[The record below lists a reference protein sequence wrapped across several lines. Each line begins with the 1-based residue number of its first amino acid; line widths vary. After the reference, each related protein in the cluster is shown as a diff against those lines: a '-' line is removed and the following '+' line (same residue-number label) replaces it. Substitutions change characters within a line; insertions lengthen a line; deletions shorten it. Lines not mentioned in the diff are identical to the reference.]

1 MNTCVD
7 RAYTVIVLL
16 YPNLWPARSDD
27 GVAPRLTVYHPNIL
41 LAGSSVRSKFIQY
54 QRTNI
59 VIGRANLVITVP
71 AMAIRRLTI
80 ASGKRRA
87 IDESSPR

>member
-1 MNTCVD
+1 MKITNDTRRRKQTD
-7 RAYTVIVLL
+7 DKKT
-16 YPNLWPARSDD
+16 PKPATEEDK
-27 GVAPRLTVYHPNIL
+27 ARLVQDI
-41 LAGSSVRSKFIQY
+41 IQY